1 MHDGLRHPDLEAL
14 ATRLDRRLA
23 EVLRREQEAAAIE
36 ARRLTTLRER
46 LIELEDRVEQATV
59 VIRGGTS
66 YTGVLQVGLDHVD
79 VWGAR
84 RVVVHLDDV
93 VAVEVG

>member
-1 MHDGLRHPDLEAL
+1 MYDDLSHPDLEAL

-23 EVLRREQEAAAIE
+23 EVLRREQEAATIE
-36 ARRLTTLRER
+36 ARRMTTLRDR
-46 LIELEDRVEQATV
+46 LLEMEDREQTATV
-59 VIRGGTS
+59 VVRGGGS
-66 YTGVLQVGLDHVD
+66 YTGVLQVAVDHVE